1 MAVAE
6 QPWPRCASYHS
17 PNTNSCQDLGNSIL
31 LLLGLIICM
40 NIGINMVTLLWR
52 RLRFFLHQMFCS
64 IVSEKEAS
72 KSSSPRKKTQHPKQ
86 SSPAVHLRCTMD
98 PVKMTVTPRPA
109 RRQRHRGWSARH
121 AHHPTAWAPDTDDEE
136 KPPHQ
141 HTAICSHN
149 WDHPSDW
156 DGFQSTQGF
165 WDPWAQDT
173 AGLPTQGI
181 RFQQA
186 VEGRPLK
193 REMRSE
199 MSLEA
204 YVYPVNPPPPSPQCH
219 KNNGGRAGAEGGQE
233 QHSPDPPAPPP
244 IRGPAVVPDIPRRHP
259 SRHLVYDALD
269 VRRRLRELTQEV
281 ESMAHCYP
289 MAATARSNTAE
300 GVNKD
305 WVYRP
310 LTER

>member
-1 MAVAE
+1 
-6 QPWPRCASYHS
+6 
-17 PNTNSCQDLGNSIL
+17 
-31 LLLGLIICM
+31 
-40 NIGINMVTLLWR
+40 
-52 RLRFFLHQMFCS
+52 
-64 IVSEKEAS
+64 
-72 KSSSPRKKTQHPKQ
+72 
-86 SSPAVHLRCTMD
+86 MD
-98 PVKMTVTPRPA
+98 PVKMTVTPRPT
-109 RRQRHRGWSARH
+109 RRQRHRGWSARR

-136 KPPHQ
+136 RHPHR
-141 HTAICSHN
+141 HTAICSQD

-156 DGFQSTQGF
+156 DGFQSAQGY

-181 RFQQA
+181 RFQEA
-186 VEGRPLK
+186 VERRPLK
-193 REMRSE
+193 REMQSE

-204 YVYPVNPPPPSPQCH
+204 YVYPVNPPPHSPQCH

-233 QHSPDPPAPPP
+233 QCSPDPPAPK
-244 IRGPAVVPDIPRRHP
+244 GPAVVPDIPQRHP

-281 ESMAHCYP
+281 EFLAHCYP
-289 MAATARSNTAE
+289 MATRSSTAE
-300 GVNKD
+300 GANKDKD

>member
-6 QPWPRCASYHS
+6 QPWPRCTSYHS

-52 RLRFFLHQMFCS
+52 RLRFFLHEMFCR

-72 KSSSPRKKTQHPKQ
+72 KSSSPRKKTQHSKP
-86 SSPAVHLRCTMD
+86 SPPAVHLRCTMD
-98 PVKMTVTPRPA
+98 PVKMTVTPRPT
-109 RRQRHRGWSARH
+109 RRQRHRGCSARR
-121 AHHPTAWAPDTDDEE
+121 AHHPVAWAPDTDDEE
-136 KPPHQ
+136 KHPHR
-141 HTAICSHN
+141 HGAICSYN

-156 DGFQSTQGF
+156 DGFQSAQGF

-181 RFQQA
+181 RFQET
-186 VEGRPLK
+186 VERRPLK

-219 KNNGGRAGAEGGQE
+219 KNGGRAGAEGGHE
-233 QHSPDPPAPPP
+233 PCSPDHPAPK
-244 IRGPAVVPDIPRRHP
+244 GPAAVPDIPQRHP

-281 ESMAHCYP
+281 ESLAHCYP
-289 MAATARSNTAE
+289 MATRANAAE
-300 GVNKD
+300 GANKDKD

>member
-52 RLRFFLHQMFCS
+52 RLRFFLHEMFCR

-72 KSSSPRKKTQHPKQ
+72 KSSSPRKKTQHPKP
-86 SSPAVHLRCTMD
+86 SPPAVHLRCTMD
-98 PVKMTVTPRPA
+98 PVKMTVTPRPT
-109 RRQRHRGWSARH
+109 RRQRHRGWSARR

-136 KPPHQ
+136 RHPHR
-141 HTAICSHN
+141 HTAICSQD

-156 DGFQSTQGF
+156 DGFQSAQGY

-181 RFQQA
+181 RFQEA
-186 VEGRPLK
+186 VERRPLK
-193 REMRSE
+193 REMQSE

-204 YVYPVNPPPPSPQCH
+204 YVYPVNPPPHSPQCH

-233 QHSPDPPAPPP
+233 QCSPDPPAPK
-244 IRGPAVVPDIPRRHP
+244 GPAVVPDIPQRHP

-281 ESMAHCYP
+281 EFLAHCYP
-289 MAATARSNTAE
+289 MATRSSTAE
-300 GVNKD
+300 GANKDKD